1 MCSFYSCHPI
11 PGIAGVTEGVELSA
25 DLENQ
30 FALKKYEA
38 EVAQEDGT
46 DKLMEIDEVNA
57 MKLLMGS
64 PVGFR
69 PSGGIRIN
77 QVKYQFLRGMEDHVS
92 KCNTILG
99 KKGKTGCVLSCTN
112 TVIVIATYDEMAGH
126 NGAACA
132 TTVSDLCNNLCKSGY

>member
-1 MCSFYSCHPI
+1 MYSFYSRYPI
-11 PGIAGVTEGVELSA
+11 LGIAGVTEGVELSA

-64 PVGFR
+64 QLQVIQIIFIFR
-69 PSGGIRIN
+69 
-77 QVKYQFLRGMEDHVS
+77 QMEFPH
-92 KCNTILG
+92 I
-99 KKGKTGCVLSCTN
+99 
-112 TVIVIATYDEMAGH
+112 I
-126 NGAACA
+126 
-132 TTVSDLCNNLCKSGY
+132 